1 MSYTKSLFFSIVVR
15 TLGFAFSL
23 GSLYLIVR
31 FAIQDPRGQRI
42 DQLGMLAV
50 QENLD
55 ASLSVLSSLGY
66 LAIGIAGLLL
76 AYFWSLQLIRRSWIS
91 VGTAVILV
99 LGANVATQFLK
110 ALVVSRPDFGWGSH
124 NSLPSGHTTMA
135 ASFAVAAIM
144 IAPQRTRG
152 FLVFLKTVVVSL
164 AGVSTIIAGWHRPA
178 DVISALA
185 VTGVWATLV
194 SLTHKPVSSRT
205 REFIAASILG
215 GTTAFILIVFI
226 DLGLPSP
233 AGALVILTCISL
245 VGATMVLSA
254 RLAADQP

>member
-1 MSYTKSLFFSIVVR
+1 MTYSKSLFFSIVVR
-15 TLGFAFSL
+15 ALGLVFSL

-31 FAIQDPRGQRI
+31 FAIQDSRGQRI
-42 DQLGMLAV
+42 DHYGMLAV
-50 QENLD
+50 QEKLD

-66 LAIGIAGLLL
+66 IAIGIAGIVLV
-76 AYFWSLQLIRRSWIS
+76 YYWTLQLIRRSWVS
-91 VGTAVILV
+91 LATAVVLV
-99 LGANVATQFLK
+99 IGANVTTQILK
-110 ALVVSRPDFGWGSH
+110 AIVISRPDFGWGSH

-152 FLVFLKTVVVSL
+152 FLVFLTTTVVSL
-164 AGVSTIIAGWHRPA
+164 AGVSTVIAGWHRPA

-185 VTGVWATLV
+185 VTGAWATLV
-194 SLTHKPVSSRT
+194 SLTHKPISSRT
-205 REFIAASILG
+205 REFVAASILG
-215 GTTAFILIVFI
+215 GTTAFILIIFV

-233 AGALVILTCISL
+233 AGALVVLACISL